1 MDEHL
6 LATPSGEQGGIRF
19 KMGVAGCGRR
29 ARVSIPALSPKA
41 DWRAPAAAACGSICV
56 GTVPALAIGLYGE
69 GLQPAS
75 LLFWRY
81 WMALC
86 VLIPLAMWAG
96 PGLAADWRRSGPALV
111 ANSILLGAVQTFC
124 YFRAIHTVP
133 SSIVVTIFFSY
144 PIFTLLIDRFVLGQ
158 PLVAAKVSAAAV
170 LIAGVVLMSWPRL
183 SAMDSDPV
191 GLMYAVASAVV
202 FSVYLSISQ
211 RFTKNAA
218 PFAAATFIYG
228 GLAIAFAGVVAINGL
243 QMPQSPN
250 GWLRMI
256 AIATLG
262 GALQISSFAYA
273 LPRLNASGYGVII
286 SLELVTVAIIG
297 VTFLAEPLSAM
308 QAIGLSL
315 VIVAIIVDRMRRRP

>member
-1 MDEHL
+1 MS
-6 LATPSGEQGGIRF
+6 APAVPST
-19 KMGVAGCGRR
+19 
-29 ARVSIPALSPKA
+29 A

-56 GTVPALAIGLYGE
+56 GTVPAFAVGLYAE

-81 WMALC
+81 WVALC
-86 VLIPLAMWAG
+86 VLVPLALWAG
-96 PGLAADWRRSGPALV
+96 PGLATDWRRSGPALV

-124 YFRAIHTVP
+124 YFRAIQTVP

-144 PIFTLLIDRFVLGQ
+144 PIFTLLIDRFWLGQ
-158 PLVAAKVSAAAV
+158 SLVAAKVSAAAV
-170 LIAGVVLMSWPRL
+170 LIAGVLLMSWPSL
-183 SAMDSDPV
+183 AALDGDPV
-191 GLMYAVASAVV
+191 GLMYAVAASVV
-202 FSVYLSISQ
+202 FSVYLAISQ
-211 RFTKNAA
+211 RYTKNAA

-228 GLAIAFAGVVAINGL
+228 GLAIAFTGVVLVNGL

-273 LPRLNASGYGVII
+273 LPRLNASGYGIII

-297 VTFLAEPLSAM
+297 VALLGEPLSAM
-308 QAIGLSL
+308 QAVGLSL
-315 VIVAIIVDRMRRRP
+315 VVVAIIVNRLRRLR